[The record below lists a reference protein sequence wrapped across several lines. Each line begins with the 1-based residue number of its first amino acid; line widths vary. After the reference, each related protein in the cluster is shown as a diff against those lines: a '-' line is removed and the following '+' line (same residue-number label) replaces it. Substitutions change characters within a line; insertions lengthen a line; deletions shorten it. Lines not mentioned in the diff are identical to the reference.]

1 MDCSLG
7 TGVWPHIME
16 SIASYESGS
25 ESETEDQDVG
35 APDIK
40 RPCVRV
46 KTASD
51 HDIAPHQSPSVGYV
65 SKRKQRKQIQEYKSK
80 GLTLESNETEGD
92 NVKQLSSYLKEN
104 SAIQQSS
111 SSNHISR
118 GVACRLCGHTKPVL
132 SLDWHP
138 TNDRLL
144 LSASFDSSIIVW
156 DHTQQQPVSRLHTHS
171 AAVRACQWMSSTHI
185 VSGGYDQ
192 VAIYTDMHTQTPV
205 HSFTHDAVVS
215 ALALNPTDPNIFFT
229 GSSAKRVQSW
239 DLRTHKSVN
248 TYTGAGGQILDLELL
263 NNGKEIV
270 ASSDIVRKNAAS
282 QMMLVWETSSTIVRS
297 NQIYTE
303 PFTCPS
309 LHAHPWDR
317 TFLAQSNGDYVVIFS
332 TDKPYKL
339 NKYKRFEGHSV
350 HGNSLQFSISPD
362 GSLVCSGSA
371 CGSLFFYNYSSAKL
385 IKRIKVSSAPTV
397 AVSWHPMLPSTVAC
411 SSWDGTTYIIQ

>member
-1 MDCSLG
+1 MQPGRGD
-7 TGVWPHIME
+7 IME
-16 SIASYESGS
+16 SIAGYKS
-25 ESETEDQDVG
+25 ESESEEDQTIF
-35 APDIK
+35 PDIK

-46 KTASD
+46 ETADD
-51 HDIAPHQSPSVGYV
+51 HNTIATHQSPSVGYV
-65 SKRKQRKQIQEYKSK
+65 SKRKQRKQLQEDSTKCLAS
-80 GLTLESNETEGD
+80 ENNAADEDS
-92 NVKQLSSYLKEN
+92 VKQLSRCLNEN
-104 SAIQQSS
+104 PTIQSS
-111 SSNHISR
+111 SSNNRTSTR
-118 GVACRLCGHTKPVL
+118 VACHLSGHTKPVL

-138 TNDRLL
+138 TNYRLL
-144 LSASFDSSIIVW
+144 LSASFDTSIIVW
-156 DHTQQQPVSRLHTHS
+156 DHTLMDQQQVARLHIHS
-171 AAVRACQWMSSTHI
+171 AAVRACQWISSTHI

-192 VAIYTDMHTQTPV
+192 VALYTDMQTQTAV
-205 HSFTHDAVVS
+205 QSFTHDAVVS
-215 ALALNPTDPNIFFT
+215 ALALHPTDTNIFFT
-229 GSSAKRVQSW
+229 GTSAKRVQSW
-239 DLRTHKSVN
+239 DLRTHKIVN

-350 HGNSLQFSISPD
+350 HGNPLQFSISPG

-371 CGSLFFYNYSSAKL
+371 CGSIFFYNYSSAKL
-385 IKRIKVSSAPTV
+385 VKRIKVSSAPTV

-411 SSWDGTTYIIQ
+411 SSWDGTMYILQ

>member
-1 MDCSLG
+1 
-7 TGVWPHIME
+7 ME
-16 SIASYESGS
+16 SITNYESGS
-25 ESETEDQDVG
+25 ESEADGNDDA
-35 APDIK
+35 APDKK
-40 RPCVRV
+40 RPCVRMEAAEDH
-46 KTASD
+46 KASL
-51 HDIAPHQSPSVGYV
+51 SPSVGYV
-65 SKRKQRKQIQEYKSK
+65 SRRKQRKHEESLKTSAVSK
-80 GLTLESNETEGD
+80 TSSKTELVAKD
-92 NVKQLSSYLKEN
+92 CVKQLSGYLKEGP
-104 SAIQQSS
+104 IIQSS
-111 SSNHISR
+111 SSSSTVSHTSR
-118 GVACRLCGHTKPVL
+118 RVACRLCGHTKPVL

-144 LSASFDSSIIVW
+144 LSASFDTTIIVW
-156 DHTQQQPVSRLHTHS
+156 DHTLMLGQQPVATLHTHS
-171 AAVRACQWMSSTHI
+171 AAVRDCQWVSSTHI

-205 HSFTHDAVVS
+205 HTFTHNAVVS
-215 ALALNPTDPNIFFT
+215 ALTRHPTDPNIFFT

-248 TYTGAGGQILDLELL
+248 TYIGAGGQILDLELL
-263 NNGKEIV
+263 NNGREIV

-350 HGNSLQFSISPD
+350 KGNPLQFSISPD
-362 GSLVCSGSA
+362 GSIVCSGSA

-385 IKRIKVSSAPTV
+385 IKRIEVSSAPTV
-397 AVSWHPMLPSTVAC
+397 AVSWHPMLQSTVAC
-411 SSWDGTTYIIQ
+411 SSWDGTVYIVQ